1 MPGLHTGGDGVDRCW
16 WCGDDPLYVAYHDR
30 EWGRPVHDEQRLFE
44 KVCLEGFQA
53 GLAWITVLRKREA
66 FREAFAGF
74 DPRTVAA
81 FEDEVIGQ
89 LLNNSGIIR
98 HRGKI
103 AATLNNARALL
114 AMHERGETLDSVV
127 WAHAPTGHQQP
138 SDLSQIPGFTVESTA
153 LSKALRKRGFNFVG
167 PTTMYA
173 FMQSMGVVND
183 HVVGC
188 FSG

>member
-1 MPGLHTGGDGVDRCW
+1 MSRCW
-16 WCGDDPLYVAYHDR
+16 WCGVDSQYVAYHDQ

-53 GLAWITVLRKREA
+53 GLAWITVLRKRDA

-74 DPRTVAA
+74 DPVAVA
-81 FEDEVIGQ
+81 KFDDDVIGR
-89 LLNNSGIIR
+89 LLNNAGIIR

-103 AATLNNARALL
+103 AATINNAKALL
-114 AMHERGETLDSVV
+114 TMHDKGETLESVV
-127 WAHAPTGHQQP
+127 WAHQPTNHQQP
-138 SDLSQIPGFTVESTA
+138 QDSSHILGFTPESTA

-183 HVVGC
+183 HIVGC
-188 FSG
+188 QSAAD